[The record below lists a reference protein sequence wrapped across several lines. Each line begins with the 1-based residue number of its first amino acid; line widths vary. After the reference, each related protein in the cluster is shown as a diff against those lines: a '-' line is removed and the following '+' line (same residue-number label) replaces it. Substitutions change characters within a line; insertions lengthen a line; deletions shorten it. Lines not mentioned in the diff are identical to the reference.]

1 MWLLMESRTSISISN
16 SRYVFDI
23 SDLAFSKEALTTGS
37 LVRICASVKASI
49 TIFGFFTA
57 LVVGVTV
64 DGVTVVGVTV
74 VGITV
79 VGFTVVGI
87 TIVGFTVVGFT
98 VVGFTVVGVTVVGFT
113 VVGVTVVGFA
123 IVSVVF
129 ILLRLPMSL
138 PIFFLN

>member
-1 MWLLMESRTSISISN
+1 MISSFSLELGPTLMWLLMESRTLISISN
-16 SRYVFDI
+16 SRYVFGI
-23 SDLAFSKEALTTGS
+23 SDLAFSKEAMNTGS
-37 LVRICASVKASI
+37 HVWICASVKALI

-57 LVVGVTV
+57 IVVGVTV

-79 VGFTVVGI
+79 VGF
-87 TIVGFTVVGFT
+87 
-98 VVGFTVVGVTVVGFT
+98 TVVGFT

>member
-1 MWLLMESRTSISISN
+1 MWLLMESRTLISISN
-16 SRYVFDI
+16 SRYVFGI
-23 SDLAFSKEALTTGS
+23 SDLAFSKEALNTGS
-37 LVRICASVKASI
+37 HVRICASVTALT

-57 LVVGVTV
+57 IVVGVTV

-79 VGFTVVGI
+79 VGF
-87 TIVGFTVVGFT
+87 
-98 VVGFTVVGVTVVGFT
+98 TVVGFT

-129 ILLRLPMSL
+129 ILLRLPMLL